1 MPEHRSTWRNGS
13 ANEAG
18 LQLVVGAAQ
27 LGVVLHAFV
36 RSVTAIPD
44 CAVITVHGP
53 ADLHQRL
60 VGQLMRQQECQ
71 VTPTGEGLLPAVSQ
85 QCFGGDAGLSA
96 YRYDNVFD
104 LYRRGDISQILV
116 PGYKASTNFFLSR

>member
-13 ANEAG
+13 ATKIYF
-18 LQLVVGAAQ
+18 QFVVAKAQ
-27 LGVVLHAFV
+27 LCVVPHAFLG
-36 RSVTAIPD
+36 TAAAIPD

-60 VGQLMRQQECQ
+60 MCQLMRQKECQ
-71 VTPTGEGLLPAVSQ
+71 MTPTGEGMLTATAQHHL
-85 QCFGGDAGLSA
+85 GGNAGLSA
-96 YRYDNVFD
+96 DRYDNVFD

-116 PGYKASTNFFLSR
+116 PGYKASTSFF